1 MTRIA
6 ETADIAPATVFQY
19 LERAKARLKPG
30 AWDYLMGGSETETT
44 LNRNRRALDALAF
57 RPRILRD
64 VSTVDTST
72 TLFGIKLRMPVILA
86 PMGSIVDIIAEGA
99 TASTRAAARF
109 GVVHML
115 SSSAHPGLEAVAK
128 EVDYPKFFQL
138 YIRGDAAW
146 VDATIKSAVDLGFR
160 GIALTVD
167 HSHNSRRER
176 DVAKAHMTAS
186 SRNPPGADQARL
198 SWKDVERIRKNISV
212 PLMLKGVAT
221 VEDAMLGVEHGIDG
235 IYISNHGGRQL
246 DHCEGSV
253 GLVAEIV
260 AAVGKRATVIVDGSI
275 LRGTDVVKALCL
287 GAHAVG
293 VGRLQGIGLAAGGET
308 ALTRILEIIETE
320 MVSCMGLL
328 GAKNLAE
335 LGPHLLAKADPL
347 PHRNWI
353 ESAFPLLSEGYGS
366 MDVGGLCLRL
376 PGER

>member
-1 MTRIA
+1 MTIA
-6 ETADIAPATVFQY
+6 MTQDEPATIFQY
-19 LERAKARLKPG
+19 LARARAKLTPG

-44 LNRNRRALDALAF
+44 LNRNRRALDSLAF

-64 VSTVDTST
+64 VANVDTST

-109 GVVHML
+109 GIVHML

-138 YIRGDAAW
+138 YIRGDADW
-146 VDATIKSAVDLGFR
+146 VDTTIRQAVDHGYR

-167 HSHNSRRER
+167 HSHNSRRDR

-186 SRNPPGADQARL
+186 SRNPPGVHQARL
-198 SWKDVERIRKNISV
+198 SWKDVERIRRNIDV

-221 VEDAMLGVEHGIDG
+221 VEDAMLGVDHGVDG

-253 GLVAEIV
+253 GLVGEIA
-260 AAVGKRATVIVDGSI
+260 AAVGRRAEVIVDGSI
-275 LRGTDVVKALCL
+275 LRGTDVVKAIAL
-287 GAHAVG
+287 GARAVG
-293 VGRLQGIGLAAGGET
+293 IGRLQGIALGAGGDK
-308 ALTRILEIIETE
+308 ALVRVLEIIERE

-328 GAKNLAE
+328 GAKNIAE
-335 LGPHLLAKADPL
+335 LGPHFLAKAEPL
-347 PHRNWI
+347 PRRNWI
-353 ESAFPLLSEGYGS
+353 DSAFPLIAEGYG
-366 MDVGGLCLRL
+366 GGDPDLCLKL
-376 PGER
+376 PGEV